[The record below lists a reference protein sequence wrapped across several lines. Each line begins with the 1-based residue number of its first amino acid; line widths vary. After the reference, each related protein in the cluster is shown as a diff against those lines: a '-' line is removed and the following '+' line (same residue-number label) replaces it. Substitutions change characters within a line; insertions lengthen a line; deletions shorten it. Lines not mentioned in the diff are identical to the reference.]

1 MNSSR
6 GSTTRWWRA
15 HGDCESS
22 RDFCFIDNPVQANL
36 LAAARQNPFGEN
48 HFYQVSLRD
57 QTSLN
62 NLFKLIV
69 ASLFLHYHFQ
79 LAKLSY
85 RDFRASDVRHSRADI
100 SKAQALL
107 GYAPTI
113 IFDVGV
119 AATLFWYQSKV
130 LME

>member
-1 MNSSR
+1 M
-6 GSTTRWWRA
+6 
-15 HGDCESS
+15 
-22 RDFCFIDNPVQANL
+22 DNTVLANL
-36 LAAARQNPFGEN
+36 LAAARQNPYGEN
-48 HFYQVSLRD
+48 QFYQVSLGD

-62 NLFKLIV
+62 DLFKLIV
-69 ASLFLHYHFQ
+69 ASLFLHCHFQ

-85 RDFRASDVRHSRADI
+85 RDFRAVNVRHSRADI

-113 IFDVGV
+113 IFEVGV
-119 AATLFWYQSKV
+119 AATMFWYLSKV